1 MQARQ
6 RPHGFT
12 LIELVITLAVA
23 ALLLTT
29 VPAAM
34 GKLLESARYH
44 ATVRDLLSDLRAA
57 RTRALLT
64 GRAVHYVIDVNKRS
78 VRYGNKQ
85 RQISDQLNF
94 SAIVAKNMAQP
105 DRAIVFYPDGSSS
118 GGSLML
124 TRNSNGEGVRLRVDW
139 LLARISQEPFH
150 AS

>member
-1 MQARQ
+1 MPKM
-6 RPHGFT
+6 RPPGGFT
-12 LIELVITLAVA
+12 LIELIISLAVA

-57 RTRALLT
+57 RTEALLT

-85 RQISDQLNF
+85 RQISDQLSF
-94 SAIVAKNMAQP
+94 SAIVAKNMTQA
-105 DRAIVFYPDGSSS
+105 DHAIVFYADGSSS
-118 GGSLML
+118 GGSLMVA
-124 TRNSNGEGVRLRVDW
+124 RNSNGEGVRLRVDW
-139 LLARISQEPFH
+139 LLARISQERFH